1 MRRVKVCG
9 ITNPEDALCAVRLG
23 ATALGFVFYE
33 KSPRFVAPEEAG
45 EIIRQIPPFVTKVG
59 VFVNAGADYLRE
71 AKNIA
76 GFDIYQF
83 HGDETPEFCVTF
95 GEEYIKAIRVKD
107 AGSLDAVKLYDTD
120 AFLFDTYSPDAY
132 GGTGE
137 NFSWDVLARRKLEDK
152 FVILSGGLN
161 PDNVRDAIRAVGPY
175 AVDVSSGVENSPGRK
190 DHTKLERFMEAVSG
204 GQRPFTRR

>member
-1 MRRVKVCG
+1 MTRVKVCG
-9 ITNPEDALCAVRLG
+9 ITSSEDALCSVRLG

-33 KSPRFVAPEEAG
+33 KSPRFVTPVAAG
-45 EIIRQIPPFVTKVG
+45 EIIRRLPPFVTKVG

-71 AKNIA
+71 ARDAA

-83 HGDETPEFCVTF
+83 HGDETPEFCAAF
-95 GEEYIKAIRVKD
+95 GEDYIKVIRVKD
-107 AGSLDAVKLYDTD
+107 AGSLDTVELYDTD

-137 NFSWDVLARRKLEDK
+137 NFSWDVLSSRKLEGK

-161 PDNVRDAIRAVGPY
+161 PDNVRDAIRAVNPY
-175 AVDVSSGVENSPGRK
+175 AVDVSSGVESSPGVK
-190 DHTKLERFMEAVSG
+190 DHLEIKRFIEAASY
-204 GQRPFTRR
+204 GQN

>member
-1 MRRVKVCG
+1 MTKVKVCG
-9 ITNPEDALCAVRLG
+9 ITNSEDALCAVRFG
-23 ATALGFVFYE
+23 ASALGFIFYE
-33 KSPRFVAPEEAG
+33 KSPRFITPREAG
-45 EIIRQIPPFVTKVG
+45 EVISQIPPFVTKVG
-59 VFVNAGADYLRE
+59 VFVNAEAVSLRE
-71 AKNIA
+71 AKEVA
-76 GFDIYQF
+76 GFDVYQF
-83 HGDETPEFCVTF
+83 HGDETPEFCAAF
-95 GEEYIKAIRVKD
+95 GEDYIKVIRVQNAD
-107 AGSLDAVKLYDTD
+107 SLDAIDLYDTD

-175 AVDVSSGVENSPGRK
+175 AVDVSSGVENSPGIK

-204 GQRPFTRR
+204 GQN

>member
-1 MRRVKVCG
+1 MTRVKVCG
-9 ITNPEDALCAVRLG
+9 ITSSEDALCAVRLG
-23 ATALGFVFYE
+23 ASALGFVFYE
-33 KSPRFVAPEEAG
+33 KSPRFVTPSEAK

-71 AKNIA
+71 AKDIA
-76 GFDIYQF
+76 GFDVYQF
-83 HGDETPEFCVTF
+83 HGDETPEFCATF
-95 GEEYIKAIRVKD
+95 SEDYIKAIRVKD
-107 AGSLDAVKLYDTD
+107 SGSLDAVELYDTD

-137 NFSWDVLARRKLEDK
+137 NFSWDVLSGRKLEGE

-175 AVDVSSGVENSPGRK
+175 AVDVSSGVESSPGIK
-190 DHTKLERFMEAVSG
+190 DHAKLERFMEAVSYG
-204 GQRPFTRR
+204 